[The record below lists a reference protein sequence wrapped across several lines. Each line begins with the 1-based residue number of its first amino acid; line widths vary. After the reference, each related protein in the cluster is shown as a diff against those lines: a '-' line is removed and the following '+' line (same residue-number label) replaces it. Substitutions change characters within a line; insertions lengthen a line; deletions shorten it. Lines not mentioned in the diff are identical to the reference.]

1 MKKIFTHQLKILFPC
16 IIALIF
22 VNILW
27 NKINFEYQN
36 PNEIIGYY
44 SIFKYSALNDNV
56 RYVFFVGLPLLS
68 YLISYIYFNKL
79 GIESFG
85 EAFIL
90 REKKKF
96 RENLSIYFLVCFFF
110 LIFIFFASKEFNNSL
125 IDLFHEGQALSGALN
140 LKLNNQLWSGS
151 FIITSLF
158 VDILNANIAWNL
170 FEIQSLSAYRLYIEI
185 LNLITLLIILI
196 FVFNLTNEANLSKS
210 FKTIFFI
217 LVCFFI
223 FFQLDNVSLNYREL
237 PIFIFLL
244 FVYKILNLNR
254 LNLIYCLLLGILP
267 LLSLL
272 WSLDRGVFIFVVY
285 FPFFLILLVNRK
297 IKEIFLIILFFISSI
312 VSFYYIIGSLE
323 FNYFINNS
331 LDILSSSDLLNG
343 IIHPA
348 PFASD
353 YGSSRA
359 TKNLLLIIINGIL
372 VINYL
377 FNKKSNLSKNTILF
391 IFIFYL
397 MSLIFY
403 KIGVTRSDGGHIKQG
418 GSLNLILFVYLL
430 CYNSLYFIH
439 NNKYLNNFNHNYF
452 RYLNKLLIII
462 FFLINTP
469 GNFTKNI
476 YNIKERV
483 VSYLNIPDDNF
494 LKKDE
499 LILVNELRLLTV
511 NEKCFQV
518 FSYETAISYYLN
530 KATCTKFYHIM
541 NMGPKKNQLMF
552 IDELKKIKPKFI
564 LIGGSYQNI
573 GNMKGR
579 NQSELSPKDRF
590 PYISNFI
597 SENYKIYKEI
607 DKWEIL
613 VKN

>member
-1 MKKIFTHQLKILFPC
+1 MKKIFTHNLKILFPS
-16 IIALIF
+16 IITLIF

-27 NKINFEYQN
+27 NKINFEYHN
-36 PNEIIGYY
+36 PSEIIGYY
-44 SIFKYSALNDNV
+44 SIFKYSALNDNI
-56 RYVFFVGLPLLS
+56 RYIFFVGLPLLS

-79 GIESFG
+79 GIKSLK

-90 REKKKF
+90 KEKEIF
-96 RENLSIYFLVCFFF
+96 NENISLYFLVCFFF
-110 LIFIFFASKEFNNSL
+110 LIIIFFVSREFNNNL

-140 LKLNNQLWSGS
+140 LKLNSQLWSGS

-170 FEIQSLSAYRLYIEI
+170 FEIKSLSAYRLYIEI

-196 FVFNLTNEANLSKS
+196 FVFNLTNGTNLNKNL
-210 FKTIFFI
+210 KTIFFI

-244 FVYKILNLNR
+244 FVYKILNLNK
-254 LNLIYCLLLGILP
+254 LNLIYCLILGILP

-285 FPFFLILLVNRK
+285 FPFFVILLINKK
-297 IKEIFLIILFFISSI
+297 IKELFLIILFCISSI
-312 VSFYYIIGSLE
+312 VSFYYIVGSLE

-343 IIHPA
+343 IIHPT
-348 PFASD
+348 PFSSD

-372 VINYL
+372 IINYL

-418 GSLNLILFVYLL
+418 GSLNLILFVYLF
-430 CYNSLYFIH
+430 CYNSLFFIN
-439 NNKYLNNFNHNYF
+439 NNKNFNNLNHNYF
-452 RYLNKLLIII
+452 KYLNSLLIIT
-462 FFLINTP
+462 FFLINVP
-469 GNFTKNI
+469 NNFIKNI
-476 YNIKERV
+476 YNIKDRV
-483 VSYLNIPDDNF
+483 INYINIPDENF

-499 LILVNELRLLTV
+499 LILINELRLLTV

-530 KATCTKFYHIM
+530 KITCTKFYHIM
-541 NMGPKKNQLMF
+541 NMGSKKNQLIF
-552 IDELKKIKPKFI
+552 IEELKKNKPKFV
-564 LIGGSYQNI
+564 LSGGTYENI

-579 NQSELSPKDRF
+579 NETELSPKDRF
-590 PYISNFI
+590 PYIDNFI

-607 DKWEIL
+607 DKWKIL

>member
-1 MKKIFTHQLKILFPC
+1 MKKIFTHNLKILFPS
-16 IIALIF
+16 IITLIF

-27 NKINFEYQN
+27 NKINFEYHN
-36 PNEIIGYY
+36 PSEIIGYY
-44 SIFKYSALNDNV
+44 SIFKYSALNDNI
-56 RYVFFVGLPLLS
+56 RYIFFVGLPLLS

-79 GIESFG
+79 GFKSFK

-90 REKKKF
+90 KEKEIF
-96 RENLSIYFLVCFFF
+96 NENISLYFLVCFFF
-110 LIFIFFASKEFNNSL
+110 LIFIFFVSREFNNNL

-140 LKLNNQLWSGS
+140 LKLNSQLWSGS

-170 FEIQSLSAYRLYIEI
+170 FEIKSLSAYRLYIEI

-196 FVFNLTNEANLSKS
+196 FVFNLTNGTNLNKNL
-210 FKTIFFI
+210 KTIFFI

-244 FVYKILNLNR
+244 FVYKILNLNK
-254 LNLIYCLLLGILP
+254 LNLIYCLILGILP

-272 WSLDRGVFIFVVY
+272 WSLDRGVFIFIVY
-285 FPFFLILLVNRK
+285 FPFFVILLINKK
-297 IKEIFLIILFFISSI
+297 IKELFLIILFCISSI

-343 IIHPA
+343 IIHPT
-348 PFASD
+348 PFSSD

-372 VINYL
+372 IVNYL

-418 GSLNLILFVYLL
+418 GSLNLILFVYLF
-430 CYNSLYFIH
+430 CYNSLFFIN
-439 NNKYLNNFNHNYF
+439 NNKNFNNLNHNYF
-452 RYLNKLLIII
+452 KYLNSLLIII
-462 FFLINTP
+462 FFLVNIPN
-469 GNFTKNI
+469 NFIKNI
-476 YNIKERV
+476 YNIKDRV
-483 VSYLNIPDDNF
+483 INYINIPDENF

-499 LILVNELRLLTV
+499 LILINELRLLTV

-530 KATCTKFYHIM
+530 KTTCTKFYHIM
-541 NMGPKKNQLMF
+541 NMGSKKNQLIF
-552 IDELKKIKPKFI
+552 IEELKKNKPKFV
-564 LIGGSYQNI
+564 LSGGTYQNI

-579 NQSELSPKDRF
+579 NETELSPKDRF
-590 PYISNFI
+590 PYIDNFI

-607 DKWEIL
+607 DKWKIL

>member
-1 MKKIFTHQLKILFPC
+1 MKKIFTHNLKILFPS

-22 VNILW
+22 VNLLW
-27 NKINFEYQN
+27 NKINFEYHN
-36 PNEIIGYY
+36 PSEIIGYY
-44 SIFKYSALNDNV
+44 SIFEYSALNDNIK
-56 RYVFFVGLPLLS
+56 YILFVSLPLLS

-79 GIESFG
+79 GIKSLKKT
-85 EAFIL
+85 FIL
-90 REKKKF
+90 EEKEIF
-96 RENLSIYFLVCFFF
+96 DESISLYFLFCFFF
-110 LIFIFFASKEFNNSL
+110 LILIFFVSREFNSNL

-140 LKLNNQLWSGS
+140 LKLNSQLWSGS

-170 FEIQSLSAYRLYIEI
+170 FEIKSLSAYRLYIEI

-196 FVFNLTNEANLSKS
+196 FVFNLTNGTNLNKS
-210 FKTIFFI
+210 LKTIFFI

-223 FFQLDNVSLNYREL
+223 FLQLDNVSLNYREL

-244 FVYKILNLNR
+244 CVYKILNLNK
-254 LNLIYCLLLGILP
+254 LNLIYCLILGILP

-285 FPFFLILLVNRK
+285 FPFFVILLVNKK
-297 IKEIFLIILFFISSI
+297 IKEVFLITLFCISSI

-323 FNYFINNS
+323 FNYFIKNS

-343 IIHPA
+343 IIHPT
-348 PFASD
+348 PFSGD

-372 VINYL
+372 IINYL

-397 MSLIFY
+397 MSLVFY

-418 GSLNLILFVYLL
+418 GSLNLILFVYLF
-430 CYNSLYFIH
+430 CYNSLSFID
-439 NNKYLNNFNHNYF
+439 NNKYFSNLNHNYF
-452 RYLNKLLIII
+452 RYLNLLLIIT
-462 FFLINTP
+462 FFLINVP
-469 GNFTKNI
+469 NNFIKNI
-476 YNIKERV
+476 YNIKGRV
-483 VSYLNIPDDNF
+483 INYINIPDENF

-499 LILVNELRLLTV
+499 LILINELRLLTA

-530 KATCTKFYHIM
+530 KVTCTKFYHIM
-541 NMGPKKNQLMF
+541 NMGSKKNQLIF
-552 IDELKKIKPKFI
+552 IEELKKNKPKFI
-564 LIGGSYQNI
+564 LSGGSYQNI

-579 NQSELSPKDRF
+579 SESELSPKDRF
-590 PYISNFI
+590 PYIDNFI

-607 DKWEIL
+607 DKWQIL